1 MKRKQIK
8 RIKRKIIRA
17 TSLFLAFNIVVDTI
31 FAGAAFALTSGP
43 SSPEF
48 ASFEPVATT
57 NMVNTFTGDFT
68 YNLPVLQIPGPD
80 GGGYAMSLAYHS
92 GANSEEE
99 ASWVGYGW
107 TLNPGSVN
115 RNVRGFPDDYK
126 SAPVKQYNK
135 MPVNWTTSGTLA
147 TGLKYFGNKKVVN
160 FEYTGPK
167 SVVSVENATDVDKVK
182 IQANYLR
189 TLRYNSYTGLA
200 AFYGIGG
207 NAFGGASFNMQTGA
221 QGTTWGFGINPMA
234 LYRNLKKEDGS
245 LNMKTKTLHTRK
257 WRFKV
262 SAKRLG
268 NQVLGDLTSSPLST
282 SFAMYSFSENIPNAN
297 VEEYDAT
304 NYSLEA
310 GLTGTPGNVPV
321 GMDVTTKG
329 VFSIYTHKESSDETV
344 NGYMH
349 STSQQDQRN
358 DYYVEKSTPYSKRD
372 VYLGIPFNNADQY
385 MINGEGVGGGF
396 RYYQKKIGHFLP
408 RYAKSRTKKR
418 NLGIDFNVGVTVGVG
433 VTIGLG
439 DQKSEITDWKKR
451 SATTNALGFD
461 QQGVFRFNGDKA
473 GSVEYT
479 STNTS
484 TGNTNLS
491 TATIGS
497 GKRVNAPGEFATHLN
512 TDKLSNSSYI
522 NYHKKSDP
530 KFDNTRVT
538 GLDNNVTAAN
548 PEAITE
554 MEVTNKNGVRYIY
567 GVPVFNR
574 NTSNFQIDATSAN
587 TQIGNGEFLAYRPIA
602 LEQTGG
608 KYNLDLDS
616 SSVHD
621 YPNARV
627 IGEVRQLPYA
637 TNYLLTS
644 INTPDYVDVGNDGP
658 DAKDFG
664 GWTRF
669 DYHKKYG
676 AGTGA
681 PWYRWRIP
689 YNGLFYDQNQ
699 NSDKKSRT
707 GTISTG
713 EKEVYYL
720 KTVETKTHI
729 AYFVTNVSDASR
741 WNGVAGGVD
750 ANSPYIQGSGNVRK
764 DGLGAKHL
772 SSDSDPASI
781 KGTNNQPVK
790 GNERLEYLE
799 KIVLFSKKQL
809 DKPLQVVHFA
819 YDYSL
824 VQNVPNS
831 DQGLFPRQKTSTTSG
846 KLTLKKVWFEFGGIS
861 SGKTA
866 PYEFVYKY
874 KVKNEFAKEIRDEYG
889 AIVNEMS
896 DKHGEYAQ
904 NPDYTPYYLGPW
916 GNIQF
921 DGKNRKLKKIP
932 WIDQTT
938 RTTVDYQKFDPA
950 AWQLKQ
956 IKLPSGG
963 EILVQYEQKDY
974 SFVQNRRPMAMTPLK
989 EANDSHLMLK
999 NYSLNPSYVIDAT
1012 SLGLDP
1018 NSPDFASEIDQQVAL
1033 MQDYFVTN
1041 GEKIYFRFLY
1051 NLYGN
1056 GVPVLNDCNAEYI
1069 TGYAAVGNVTKEGS
1083 TGIRI
1088 TLNGVT
1094 DDNGRA
1100 SVPRQAC
1107 YDFYTTQRH
1116 GFDCEGIK
1124 PFGKHVYDNRKEL
1137 ANGNILNSATTVNNQ
1152 ISGLIK
1158 STFDESIPKK
1168 EKVGKTIS
1176 EALSYLKIPMI
1187 KAKKGGGVRVKRLL
1201 MYDAGIENGDA
1212 NLYGQ
1217 EFMYEDFLLDVNG
1230 SIQKISS
1237 GVATNEPSTAR
1248 EENPLVRY
1256 LPRKGQQ
1263 WYSRLT
1269 AGLDRKQFEGPL
1281 GESLLPGAS
1290 VGHSRVIVQS
1300 IHKGKTG
1307 TGFSV
1312 NDYYTAKDYPYDKV
1326 YTYVSDKKDFKIG
1339 DEKGVDYT
1347 SLGEDRKRMSNVT
1360 IPLGLF
1366 YYSNTQAYLTQGYRF
1381 IINQMH
1387 GQIKQVASYMGT
1399 YTGQALE
1406 AVKKF
1411 AGQTY
1416 EYYEPGEKIRMMQPN
1431 GDVTWEVPGK
1441 EMDITM
1447 ERRSVRNRNISADL
1461 SVDLSATFI
1470 VPPLPIYVSP
1480 ALRFEYTTQRISTH
1494 VTSKVI
1500 RYPVILKKVS
1510 AFQDGVTSET
1520 ENAGFNPHTGEVI
1533 LTRTM
1538 DGFHSTDT
1546 NPVKVNGQEL
1556 NGEIYALTVPASWK
1570 YPTLG
1575 RKYEKGQVKDRFNQL
1590 GVSVGSIVTY
1600 GKEGNPFQVAG
1611 KWRMDKN
1618 VLSVGFQT
1626 FKKDWATNASAG
1638 VKAQYGLTDAD
1649 IIKALDKIWRPHQSY
1664 TYRDNVQSSD
1674 PKVNANNRIYKG
1686 GVISSVTLPSSSD
1699 WEVAPPTFGN
1709 KWIASTE
1716 VTLYS
1721 PHGNA
1726 LEEKNP
1732 LGIYSSAR
1740 FDNEGIL
1747 PTMVAGNAQYAST
1760 YFSGFEGPGFAS
1772 KGHSGLSHKALS
1784 STEKGVLVNGDK
1796 IMKTNQL
1803 ETKGG
1808 IVKLWVHHD
1817 YDQNELKVK
1826 LRNAADGNNGE
1837 TSANEYALKKVAQVG
1852 EWVLFSGKIEGAAFS
1867 SFAYSEFDLEVS
1879 SSFTGTL
1886 KIDDVKF
1893 QPVDAQTTCYVY
1905 DLKSLR
1911 LIAQF
1916 DDEHFG
1922 LYYQYNDEGKLIRRL
1937 IETERG
1943 MKTVQETQYNQPKRP
1958 RK

>member
-8 RIKRKIIRA
+8 RIKRKVIRI
-17 TSLFLAFNIVVDTI
+17 TSLFLAFNIMVDTI

-68 YNLPVLQIPGPD
+68 YNLPVLQISGPD
-80 GGGYAMSLAYHS
+80 GGGYAMSLSYHS

-107 TLNPGSVN
+107 TLNPGAVN

-126 SAPVKQYNK
+126 NAHIKQYNK

-147 TGLKYFGNKKVVN
+147 TGLKYFGTKKVVK
-160 FEYTGPK
+160 FDDTG
-167 SVVSVENATDVDKVK
+167 VVPAISVENMTNDQKLK

-207 NAFGGASFNMQTGA
+207 NAFGAASFNMQTGA
-221 QGTTWGFGINPMA
+221 QGTTWGFGINPIA
-234 LYRNLKKEDGS
+234 FYRNLKTEPTSRKYETMRGEKWSWKRALVDE
-245 LNMKTKTLHTRK
+245 KKRTL
-257 WRFKV
+257 
-262 SAKRLG
+262 G
-268 NQVLGDLTSSPLST
+268 ELTLSPLST
-282 SFAMYSFSENIPNAN
+282 SFAMYSFSENIQNVN

-304 NYSLEA
+304 TYSLER
-310 GLTGTPGNVPV
+310 GITGTPGNVPV

-349 STSQQDQRN
+349 STSSQDLRN

-372 VYLGIPFNNADQY
+372 VYLGIPFNNADQF
-385 MINGEGVGGGF
+385 MVNGEGIGGGF

-418 NLGIDFNVGVTVGVG
+418 NLGVDFNVGVTVGVG
-433 VTIGLG
+433 LTIGLG
-439 DQKSEITDWKKR
+439 DEKTEITDWKKR
-451 SATTNALGFD
+451 SAATNGLSFD

-473 GSVEYT
+473 GSIEYNTNSAST
-479 STNTS
+479 S
-484 TGNTNLS
+484 NTNLS
-491 TATIGS
+491 TANIGS
-497 GKRVNAPGEFATHLN
+497 GKTINAPEAFATHLD
-512 TDKLSNSSYI
+512 TEKLSNSSYI
-522 NYHKKSDP
+522 KYYKKA
-530 KFDNTRVT
+530 DNSPNIL
-538 GLDNNVTAAN
+538 GLDANVTAAN
-548 PEAITE
+548 SEAITGME
-554 MEVTNKNGVRYIY
+554 MTNKNGVRYTY

-587 TQIGNGEFLAYRPIA
+587 TQIGSNQFLAYRQIA
-602 LEQTGG
+602 LGQVGN
-608 KYNLDLDS
+608 KYDLDLNS
-616 SSVHD
+616 TSFSVHN
-621 YPNARV
+621 YPNAKV
-627 IGEVRQLPYA
+627 IGEIRQLPYA
-637 TNYLLTS
+637 SNYLLTS

-664 GWTRF
+664 GWTKF

-676 AGTGA
+676 AGTGTS
-681 PWYRWRIP
+681 WYRWRIP

-707 GTISTG
+707 GTVSTG

-741 WNGVAGGVD
+741 WSGVAGGVD
-750 ANSPYIQGSGNVRK
+750 ANSPYIQGSGEVRK

-772 SSDSDPASI
+772 ANNNDPAAI

-831 DQGLFPRQKTSTTSG
+831 DEGLFPRQKTNANSG

-874 KVKNEFAKEIRDEYG
+874 KVKNEFAQEVRDEYG

-904 NPDYTPYYLGPW
+904 NPDYAPYYLGPW

-921 DGKNRKLKKIP
+921 DGKNRKLNKMP
-932 WIDQTT
+932 WIDQKI
-938 RTTVDYQKFDPA
+938 RTTVDHQRFDPA

-974 SFVQNRRPMAMTPLK
+974 SFVQNRRPMTMTPLK
-989 EANDSHLMLK
+989 EANDSQLIL
-999 NYSLNPSYVIDAT
+999 NQYSLTPSYVIDAAH
-1012 SLGLDP
+1012 LGLDP
-1018 NSPDFASEIDQQVAL
+1018 NSADFANEIEAQVE
-1033 MQDYFVTN
+1033 MMKDYFVTN
-1041 GEKIYFRFLY
+1041 GEKIYFKFLY
-1051 NLYGN
+1051 NLYER
-1056 GVPVLNDCNAEYI
+1056 GVPVLNECNSEYI
-1069 TGYAAVGNVTKEGS
+1069 TGYAAVGEVKREGA

-1088 TLNGVT
+1088 TLSGQY

-1116 GFDCEGIK
+1116 GFDCEGSSS
-1124 PFGKHVYDNRKEL
+1124 FGQHVYDNREEL
-1137 ANGNILNSATTVNNQ
+1137 ANGNILNSASRVNSQ
-1152 ISGLIK
+1152 VDGLIAA
-1158 STFDESIPKK
+1158 TFSETIPKK
-1168 EKVGKTIS
+1168 EKVGMAMSTD
-1176 EALSYLKIPMI
+1176 LSYLKIPMI

-1201 MYDAGIENGDA
+1201 MYDSGIENGDA

-1217 EFMYEDFLLDVNG
+1217 EFIYEDFLRDG
-1230 SIQKISS
+1230 DGTIKQKISS
-1237 GVATNEPSTAR
+1237 GVATNEPSVAR

-1256 LPRKGQQ
+1256 LPRKGQH

-1290 VGHSRVIVQS
+1290 IGHSRVIVQN

-1312 NDYYTAKDYPYDKV
+1312 NDYYTAKEYPYDKV
-1326 YTYVSDKKDFKIG
+1326 YSYETEARDLKG
-1339 DEKGVDYT
+1339 TEEKGVDYS

-1366 YYSNTQAYLTQGYRF
+1366 YYSNSQTHLAQGYRF
-1381 IINQMH
+1381 IINSMH

-1399 YTGQALE
+1399 YTGQTLNS
-1406 AVKKF
+1406 VKKF

-1416 EYYEPGEKIRMMQPN
+1416 EYYEPGEKIRMLHPN
-1431 GDVTWEVPGK
+1431 GDVSWDVPGK

-1447 ERRSVRNRNISADL
+1447 ERRSVRNRNINADL

-1480 ALRFEYTTQRISTH
+1480 SLRFEYTTQRISTH

-1510 AFQDGVTSET
+1510 AFQDGVTSES
-1520 ENAGFNPHTGEVI
+1520 ENVGFNPHTGEVI
-1533 LTRTM
+1533 LTRTT
-1538 DGFHSTDT
+1538 DGFHSTKT
-1546 NPVKVNGQEL
+1546 NPVKVNGQDL
-1556 NGEIYALTVPASWK
+1556 NGEIYALTIPASWK
-1570 YPTLG
+1570 YPAFG
-1575 RKYEKGQVKDRFNQL
+1575 RKYEKGEVKDRFNQL
-1590 GVSVGSIVTY
+1590 GLSVGSIVTY
-1600 GKEGNPFQVAG
+1600 GTSGNPFQIPD
-1611 KWRMDKN
+1611 KWTMDKN

-1626 FKKDWATNASAG
+1626 FRNNWATSASSE
-1638 VKAQYGLTDAD
+1638 VKAQYRLTDAEVT
-1649 IIKALDKIWRPHQSY
+1649 KALDKIWRPYQSY

-1674 PKVNANNRIYKG
+1674 PKVNASNRIYKG
-1686 GVISSVTLPSSSD
+1686 GVISSITLPTSD
-1699 WEVAPPTFGN
+1699 NWAVAPPTFGN

-1740 FDNEGIL
+1740 FDKEGIL

-1760 YFSGFEGPGFAS
+1760 YFNGFEGPGFAS
-1772 KGHSGLSHKALS
+1772 KGHSGKSHKALS
-1784 STEKGVLVNGDK
+1784 NAEKGLLVSGDK
-1796 IMKTNQL
+1796 IMKTSQL
-1803 ETKGG
+1803 TTKGG

-1817 YDQNELKVK
+1817 YDQSELKVR
-1826 LRNAADGNNGE
+1826 LRNATNGNNGE
-1837 TSANEYALKKVAQVG
+1837 TSTNEYTLAKVVQVG
-1852 EWVLFSGKIEGAAFS
+1852 EWVLFSGQIAGSAFGT
-1867 SFAYSEFDLEVS
+1867 FAYNEFDLVVS
-1879 SSFTGTL
+1879 SAFTGTL

-1911 LIAQF
+1911 LLVQF

-1943 MKTVQETQYNQPKRP
+1943 MKTVQETQYNNSKRP